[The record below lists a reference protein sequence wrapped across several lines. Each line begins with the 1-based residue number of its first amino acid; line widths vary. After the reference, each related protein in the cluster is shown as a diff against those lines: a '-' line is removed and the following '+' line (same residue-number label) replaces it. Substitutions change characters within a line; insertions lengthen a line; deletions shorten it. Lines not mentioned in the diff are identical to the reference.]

1 MKCLYQITDY
11 DVYCFVLMP
20 IDSKMYCILN
30 NTDALVVDPCLS
42 NEALEFLK
50 HKQIDNITAFL
61 THEHIDHISGVNLL
75 RENFKVKVICSQ
87 KCAERIKDNRKNLA
101 AYFEG
106 MFSLRTNSEIREIK
120 KLNLTQ
126 YTCYADEFFNGEMKY
141 QWYDLTIKC
150 IELPGHSP
158 GSIGIIINNQCIF
171 SGDSFI
177 PREEV
182 ITRLPGGNP
191 KLYGEV
197 TKPFFDNLTRGV
209 VIFPGHGE
217 SIYLRG

>member
-1 MKCLYQITDY
+1 MKCLYQIADY
-11 DVYCFVLMP
+11 DVYYFALMP

-30 NTDALVVDPCLS
+30 NTDALVVDPCIS
-42 NEALEFLK
+42 GEALEFLK
-50 HKQIDNITAFL
+50 HKQIDNITVFL

-87 KCAERIKDNRKNLA
+87 KCAERISDTRKNLA

-120 KLNLTQ
+120 KLNLTK
-126 YTCYADEFFNGEMKY
+126 YTCYADEFFDGEMQY

-158 GSIGIIINNQCIF
+158 GSIGIIINNKYIF

-177 PREEV
+177 PGEEV

-191 KLYGEV
+191 RLYKEG
-197 TKPFFDNLTRGV
+197 TRTFFDKLRKESV
-209 VIFPGHGE
+209 VFPGHGE
-217 SIYLRG
+217 VMTIL

>member
-158 GSIGIIINNQCIF
+158 GSIGIIINNKYVF

-177 PREEV
+177 PGEEV
-182 ITRLPGGNP
+182 ITRLPGGN
-191 KLYGEV
+191 KELYDCITVPYFEDAKKIGEI
-197 TKPFFDNLTRGV
+197 
-209 VIFPGHGE
+209 IFPGHGE
-217 SIYLRG
+217 IYKYV

>member
-1 MKCLYQITDY
+1 MKCLYQIADY
-11 DVYCFVLMP
+11 DVYSFALMP

-30 NTDALVVDPCLS
+30 NTDALVVDPCIS
-42 NEALEFLK
+42 GEALEFLK
-50 HKQIDNITAFL
+50 HKQIDNITVFL

-87 KCAERIKDNRKNLA
+87 KCAERIRDTRKNLA

-106 MFSLRTNSEIREIK
+106 MFSLRTNSEILEIK
-120 KLNLTQ
+120 KLNLTK
-126 YTCYADEFFNGEMKY
+126 YTCYADEFFDGEMQY
-141 QWYDLTIKC
+141 QWHGLTIKC

-158 GSIGIIINNQCIF
+158 GSIGIVINNKYIF

-177 PREEV
+177 PGEEV

-191 KLYGEV
+191 RLYKEG
-197 TKPFFDNLTRGV
+197 TRTFFDKLRKESV
-209 VIFPGHGE
+209 VFPGHGE
-217 SIYLRG
+217 VMTIL